1 MAIIVVE
8 VMLKPEILD
17 PQGQAVASALPRLGF
32 TFAKSVRQG
41 KRFEIEVD
49 GNPTQDQLADVEKA
63 AQALLDYLKSTQPQ
77 KYQDIVARLGLR
89 R

>member
-1 MAIIVVE
+1 MAKIIVE

-32 TFAKSVRQG
+32 DFAKSVRQG

-49 GNPTQDQLADVEKA
+49 GEVSIEEINKAAEMLLSNPVIENFTVRVEK
-63 AQALLDYLKSTQPQ
+63 
-77 KYQDIVARLGLR
+77 
-89 R
+89 

>member
-1 MAIIVVE
+1 MAKIIVE

-32 TFAKSVRQG
+32 DFAKSVRQG

-49 GNPTQDQLADVEKA
+49 GEPSLEAINKAAEVLLSNPVIENYTVRVEK
-63 AQALLDYLKSTQPQ
+63 
-77 KYQDIVARLGLR
+77 
-89 R
+89 